1 MVQTATIKVESK
13 IIVSDLGAY
22 WLLCGFRSL
31 NVFRYPNYL
40 EYKYD
45 GSSQFIRINLLNFKA
60 QFPLSVYLNQIY
72 SVAFYVDLPL

>member
-1 MVQTATIKVESK
+1 MRIPKFKRFQVPYSK
-13 IIVSDLGAY
+13 
-22 WLLCGFRSL
+22 
-31 NVFRYPNYL
+31 

-45 GSSQFIRINLLNFKA
+45 GSSQFIRINLLNFKT